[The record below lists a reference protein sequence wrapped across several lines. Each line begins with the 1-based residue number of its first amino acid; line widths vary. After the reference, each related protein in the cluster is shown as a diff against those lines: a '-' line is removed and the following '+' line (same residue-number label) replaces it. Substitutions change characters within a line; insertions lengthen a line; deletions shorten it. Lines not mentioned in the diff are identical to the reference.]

1 MFRGNPYP
9 SMAFMFRGNTV
20 LCWEWQSWSA
30 LRDPCSSTMPST
42 LPPMSPMFHGN
53 PVVRCSEWQP
63 WYPLCDPCS
72 FPSPLG
78 TRTVLVPI
86 SVLVPMPGEMALLQP
101 SVYGRQSQLRHINTT
116 YRSHTHRFQTT
127 IHIQNTHVYT
137 YIRIFVGFVGVG
149 LGCVGLIGVELDD
162 VGFGAVGLIDLC
174 WDGFVRV
181 GLDEVGVGVAVQ
193 GGTLEWHPEEGAS
206 RSGLGEVLQLEAKS
220 PSVGGIK
227 SFSWRQ
233 KVPGWATSNTN
244 QLNL

>member
-9 SMAFMFRGNTV
+9 SMAFMFRGTV

-42 LPPMSPMFHGN
+42 LPPMSPMLHGN

-101 SVYGRQSQLRHINTT
+101 SVYGHCLLTLLTDRIHTVFKQPYT
-116 YRSHTHRFQTT
+116 YRTHMFTHTFAYSL
-127 IHIQNTHVYT
+127 VLL
-137 YIRIFVGFVGVG
+137 VLV
-149 LGCVGLIGVELDD
+149 
-162 VGFGAVGLIDLC
+162 
-174 WDGFVRV
+174 W
-181 GLDEVGVGVAVQ
+181 VALV
-193 GGTLEWHPEEGAS
+193 
-206 RSGLGEVLQLEAKS
+206 
-220 PSVGGIK
+220 
-227 SFSWRQ
+227 
-233 KVPGWATSNTN
+233 
-244 QLNL
+244 